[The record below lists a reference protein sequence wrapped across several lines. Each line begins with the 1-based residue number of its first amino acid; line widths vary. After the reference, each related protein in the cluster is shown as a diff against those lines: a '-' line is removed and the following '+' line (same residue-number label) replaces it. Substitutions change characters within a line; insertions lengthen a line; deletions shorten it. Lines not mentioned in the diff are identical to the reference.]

1 MKFYKPRSTTNSFPL
16 GSLCWGLWFFSS
28 EEPVSAPYQPRL
40 ANTRLQTL
48 QWTSVCWDFQCRD
61 CSLGSSQERF
71 LCVPPSSPSPPLS
84 WCEMTVQKAGT
95 AKMQQETWV
104 TRVPTQQCSQNSSVP
119 NCARK
124 CHLFLRLKPPKP
136 SACIGFSLALVRH
149 WLKHVGDSKSL
160 LASCTSLLSYIEYR
174 DFYLTQ
180 RIWNCHCE

>member
-1 MKFYKPRSTTNSFPL
+1 MIFLLGGTCLSPKPAKISQHQATD
-16 GSLCWGLWFFSS
+16 
-28 EEPVSAPYQPRL
+28 
-40 ANTRLQTL
+40 
-48 QWTSVCWDFQCRD
+48 TSVNFSVLRFPVQR
-61 CSLGSSQERF
+61 LFTEKKEAVGSSQERF

-136 SACIGFSLALVRH
+136 SACVGFSLALARH